1 LLTNLSNN
9 GLMLVTIRSGH
20 IGGQSDAACGET
32 PTEYGRSIAV
42 PVSRILRVLTSPD
55 EYRWFRAPG
64 RVNLMGDHTDYNEG
78 LVLPIA
84 IGLECVVAARP
95 RDDGDVSLRSL
106 DEVEDDWTRYVDAV
120 REVIAP
126 ARGIDGVLASSV
138 PPGSGLSSS
147 AALEVAVAR
156 ALGGDG
162 LAPVELALACQR
174 AEHLATGV
182 PSGVMDQLA
191 SVAARAD
198 HALLIDCR
206 SLELRHVRIPENAAI
221 VVVHSGVPRTL
232 EQSAYAERRAECD
245 RIARRLGLR
254 SLRDAVLDQVLDEP
268 LGRHV
273 VTENTRVEQ
282 TAEALE
288 HGDLRRVGELMRES
302 HASLRDDYAV
312 STSELDALIE
322 LLESAGAHGA
332 RLTGAGFGGCVV
344 AIASRAAADR
354 ILETAKASYELAWVV
369 RASNGAGQVQPCNK
383 R

>member
-1 LLTNLSNN
+1 MNL
-9 GLMLVTIRSGH
+9 I
-20 IGGQSDAACGET
+20 
-32 PTEYGRSIAV
+32 
-42 PVSRILRVLTSPD
+42 
-55 EYRWFRAPG
+55 
-64 RVNLMGDHTDYNEG
+64 GDHTDYNDG

-84 IGLECVVAARP
+84 IELECVVAVRP
-95 RDDGDVSLRSL
+95 RDDGEVSLRSL
-106 DEVEDDWTRYVDAV
+106 DAVEDDWTRYIDAV

-126 ARGIDGVLASSV
+126 ARGVDGVLASSV

-147 AALEVAVAR
+147 AALEVAVAL
-156 ALGGDG
+156 ALGGGG
-162 LAPVELALACQR
+162 LAPVELALACQK

-206 SLELRHVRIPENAAI
+206 SLELRHVRIPEAAAI

-232 EQSAYAERRAECD
+232 EQSAYAERRTECE
-245 RIARRLGLR
+245 RIARRLELR
-254 SLRDAVLDQVLDEP
+254 SLRDATLDQVLDEP

-288 HGDLRRVGELMRES
+288 HGDLGRVGELMRES

-312 STSELDALIE
+312 STPELDLLAE
-322 LLESAGAHGA
+322 LLESAGAYGA

-344 AIASRAAADR
+344 SLVPSAAAER
-354 ILETAKASYELAWVV
+354 ILETARASYELAWIVS
-369 RASNGAGQVQPCNK
+369 ASKGAGPMTA
-383 R
+383 

>member
-1 LLTNLSNN
+1 MLTKSFEY

-20 IGGQSDAACGET
+20 IGGQSDSACGET
-32 PTEYGRSIAV
+32 PTEYGRPIAV
-42 PVSRILRVLTSPD
+42 PVSRIRRVLPFPE

-64 RVNLMGDHTDYNEG
+64 RVNLMGDHTDYNDG

-95 RDDGDVSLRSL
+95 RDDGEVSLRSL

-126 ARGIDGVLASSV
+126 AHGVDGVLASSV

-147 AALEVAVAR
+147 AALEVAVAL
-156 ALGGDG
+156 ALGGG
-162 LAPVELALACQR
+162 ELAPVELALACQR

-206 SLELRHVRIPENAAI
+206 TLGLRHVRIPVDAAI
-221 VVVHSGVPRTL
+221 VVVHSGVPRAL
-232 EQSAYAERRAECD
+232 EQSAYAERRAACE
-245 RIARRLGLR
+245 RIARELGLR
-254 SLRDAVLDQVLDEP
+254 SLRDATLDQVLDEP

-273 VTENTRVEQ
+273 VTENARVEQ

-288 HGDLRRVGELMRES
+288 QGDLRRVGELMRES
-302 HASLRDDYAV
+302 HASLRDDYVV
-312 STSELDALIE
+312 STRELDALTE

-344 AIASRAAADR
+344 AIASSAAADR
-354 ILETAKASYELAWVV
+354 ILETASASYELVWVV

>member
-1 LLTNLSNN
+1 
-9 GLMLVTIRSGH
+9 MLVTIRSGH

-32 PTEYGRSIAV
+32 PTEYGRPIAV
-42 PVSRILRVLTSPD
+42 PVSRIRRVLPFPE

-64 RVNLMGDHTDYNEG
+64 RVNLMGDHTDYNDG

-126 ARGIDGVLASSV
+126 AHGVDGVLASSV

-147 AALEVAVAR
+147 AALEVAVAL
-156 ALGGDG
+156 ALGGG
-162 LAPVELALACQR
+162 QLAPVELALACQR

-206 SLELRHVRIPENAAI
+206 TLGLRHVRIPVDAAI

-232 EQSAYAERRAECD
+232 EQSAYAERRAACE
-245 RIARRLGLR
+245 RIARELGLR
-254 SLRDAVLDQVLDEP
+254 SLRDATLDQVLDEP

-273 VTENTRVEQ
+273 VTENARVEQ

-288 HGDLRRVGELMRES
+288 QGDLRRVGELMRES
-302 HASLRDDYAV
+302 HASLRDDYEV
-312 STSELDALIE
+312 STPELDALTE

-344 AIASRAAADR
+344 AIASSAAADR
-354 ILETAKASYELAWVV
+354 ILETASASYELVWVV
-369 RASNGAGQVQPCNK
+369 RASNGAGQLQPCNK